1 MQNNRDLLIVN
12 RDLVYDSNSLQHEIE
27 LLNQMLFSVE
37 KLHHFSI
44 SHEIIDVNKYKIIQ
58 KQHLIQQK
66 IRENSL
72 KPFQFLFCKN

>member
-44 SHEIIDVNKYKIIQ
+44 AHEIIDVNKYKIIQ
-58 KQHLIQQK
+58 KQHIIQQK
-66 IRENSL
+66 IREHSL